1 MIPFLLLLATGG
13 LMHVAATFIDMPTSA
28 TVPLAFGY
36 LLLAAFFTARI
47 AGQIGLPKLTG
58 YILAGVISG
67 PYVLGLVTAD
77 MTSSLKIV
85 SGTATAIIALEAGTE
100 LQLSSVRRVA
110 RTLSALIVFAV
121 VGAMFV
127 LGIVIFLLR
136 PMLPFLQGLDTSHV
150 LAIAMVLGVALSA
163 QSPAVVMALLA
174 EMRAAG
180 PLSELILASVVVA
193 DLVVILCFSIASAV
207 AGAVIGGSV
216 DLASTALAVGWEL
229 FGSLAFGLVLGVLL
243 GLYLRTVKAGASL
256 FALTIC
262 VVVAEAGP
270 RVHLD
275 PLIVMLAAGLW
286 IRNAPRIDASALMNG
301 FESAQLP
308 VFLVFFALAGTKLD
322 LVALYALLVPVAII
336 VAARAATFF
345 AGGRV
350 ATAVTNAPSPVRELA
365 WFGLV
370 PQAGLALAL
379 ALVLEKTFPTFG
391 APAATIMIAVVG
403 ANELIAP
410 VILRAVLLRSGEAG
424 KKEGVDFDDSGS
436 RHAGH

>member
-1 MIPFLLLLATGG
+1 VIPILLLLAMGG
-13 LMHVAATFIDMPTSA
+13 LMQAARSFITVPTSA
-28 TVPLAFGY
+28 TVQLAFGY
-36 LLLAAFFTARI
+36 LLLTAYFTARVVS
-47 AGQIGLPKLTG
+47 QFGLPKLTG

-67 PYVLGLVTAD
+67 PYVLDLVTAD
-77 MTSSLKIV
+77 MAGSLKIV
-85 SGTATAIIALEAGTE
+85 SGTATAIIALEAGAE
-100 LQLSSVRRVA
+100 LKISSVRRVA
-110 RTLSALIVFAV
+110 RTLRAITLFAV

-127 LGIVIFLLR
+127 LAAVIFAMR
-136 PMLPFLQGLDTSHV
+136 PLLPFLQDVETSHA
-150 LAIAMVLGVALSA
+150 LAISMVLGVALSA

-207 AGAVIGGSV
+207 ASAVIGGSL
-216 DLASTALAVGWEL
+216 DLATTVRDVSWEL
-229 FGSLAFGLVLGVLL
+229 FGSIAFGLVLGVLL
-243 GLYLRTVKAGASL
+243 ALFLRYVKDGAPL

-286 IRNAPRIDASALMNG
+286 IRNARNTDPTPLVSG

-308 VFLVFFALAGTKLD
+308 VFLVFFALAGAKLD
-322 LVALYALLVPVAII
+322 LGTLYISAIPVAII
-336 VAARAATFF
+336 VLARAASFYV
-345 AGGRV
+345 GGKI
-350 ATAVTNAPSPVRELA
+350 ATKVTEAPKAVQQYG

-391 APAATIMIAVVG
+391 GPAAVIMIGVVG
-403 ANELIAP
+403 VNELIAP
-410 VILRAVLLRSGEAG
+410 VILRNMLIRSGEIG
-424 KKEGVDFDDSGS
+424 KKQGGDFGG
-436 RHAGH
+436 GH

>member
-1 MIPFLLLLATGG
+1 VIPILLLLAMGG
-13 LMHVAATFIDMPTSA
+13 LMQAARSFITVPTSA
-28 TVPLAFGY
+28 TVQLAFGY
-36 LLLAAFFTARI
+36 LLLTAYFTARVVS
-47 AGQIGLPKLTG
+47 QFGLPKLTG

-67 PYVLGLVTAD
+67 PYVLDLVTAD
-77 MTSSLKIV
+77 MAGSLKIV
-85 SGTATAIIALEAGTE
+85 SGTATAIIALEAGAE
-100 LQLSSVRRVA
+100 LEIASVRRVA
-110 RTLSALIVFAV
+110 RTLRAITLFAV

-127 LGIVIFLLR
+127 LAAVIFAMR
-136 PMLPFLQGLDTSHV
+136 PLLPFLQDVETSHA
-150 LAIAMVLGVALSA
+150 LAISMVLGVALSA

-207 AGAVIGGSV
+207 ASAVIGGSL
-216 DLASTALAVGWEL
+216 DLATTVRDVSWEL
-229 FGSLAFGLVLGVLL
+229 FGSIAFGLVLGVLL
-243 GLYLRTVKAGASL
+243 ALFLRYVKDGAPL

-275 PLIVMLAAGLW
+275 PLIVMLASGLW
-286 IRNAPRIDASALMNG
+286 IRNARNTDPTPLVSG

-308 VFLVFFALAGTKLD
+308 VFLVFFALAGAKLD
-322 LVALYALLVPVAII
+322 LGTLYISAIPVAII
-336 VAARAATFF
+336 VLARAASFYV
-345 AGGRV
+345 GGKI
-350 ATAVTNAPSPVRELA
+350 ATKVTEAPKAVQQYG

-391 APAATIMIAVVG
+391 GPAAVIMIGVVG
-403 ANELIAP
+403 VNELIAP
-410 VILRAVLLRSGEAG
+410 VILRTMLIRSGEIG
-424 KKEGVDFDDSGS
+424 KKQGGDFGG
-436 RHAGH
+436 GH